1 MDKETLG
8 LAIMLNMKRK
18 LDEQLDKIDTA
29 ASLEEIAVLF
39 DNAAV
44 IVRDANEDME
54 GLDK

>member
-29 ASLEEIAVLF
+29 ESLEEIAVLF

>member
-8 LAIMLNMKRK
+8 LAVMLNMKRK

-29 ASLEEIAVLF
+29 ESLEEIAVLF